1 MLLFLFGL
9 FSQLLEAQA
18 DYHRKSLTVL
28 ENVLPTIQAQQGNI
42 TCKQEPPVKS
52 ISRKDGWVVPVYSVS
67 LQANFSCETQGNVPL
82 GMLQIVAS
90 NTKHFPIHFSKLEE
104 GNQLQYFFFPFK
116 WKTTLISICQ
126 LQELLEKYN
135 GGPNTKDFSYV
146 LST

>member
-1 MLLFLFGL
+1 MVSRQTSVFVGLFTAVEKLWINSLSAIFIYSFTVMSCNSFLNVLYLHTFQCCFFLFGL

-52 ISRKDGWVVPVYSVS
+52 ISRKDGWVVPVYFVS

-82 GMLQIVAS
+82 GMLQIVA
-90 NTKHFPIHFSKLEE
+90 
-104 GNQLQYFFFPFK
+104 
-116 WKTTLISICQ
+116 
-126 LQELLEKYN
+126 
-135 GGPNTKDFSYV
+135 
-146 LST
+146 